1 MWRSIAPKPRGEIG
15 WYAPSSAAMPHAAL
29 GPQEMGLQCVGRF
42 GPLRSEREAPLWR
55 DKRLPE
61 IAVNS

>member
-1 MWRSIAPKPRGEIG
+1 
-15 WYAPSSAAMPHAAL
+15 MPHAAL